1 MPLQSS
7 SLIGCLNTT
16 GSACTDILIGLL
28 WPYGVGQR
36 FCLKSDC
43 TSYLGEVLTLVK
55 KLKK

>member
-55 KLKK
+55 K